1 MWTTFPSGGVTVCF
15 AGLSGAGGGAEGR
28 CESLTKMT
36 LPSVRLG
43 TKYHRHTMSI
53 ERPSQRPSTAP
64 SVVTAEHRRLE
75 EARDGVKWR
84 RWGNFLSER
93 QWGTVREDYSAD
105 GDAWGYFPH
114 EHARSR
120 AYRWGEDGLL
130 GFCDNRGLFHFAIAL
145 WNGQDPYLKER
156 IFGLTGP
163 EGNHG
168 EMAGELY
175 WYLDAT
181 PTGSYSRALYKYPQ
195 RAFPYEAL
203 RELARTRTRED
214 PSPRIGDTGVF
225 AEDRYFDVEV
235 EYAKVTP
242 EDVLVRVTATNRGP
256 ERAPLEILPQFWFRN
271 TWSWGTPPG
280 QPPAVKPE
288 LRAVYDRGEHGPHIE
303 GTEPF
308 HGTLQIWLDGAK
320 DLLFCDNE
328 TNTHVLYDVP
338 NKTSYP
344 KDAFHA
350 AVCKGIRSAVSPAR
364 AGTKA
369 AGRFSLSLGP
379 GESQTVRVRM
389 KLATSAEEAPPAPA
403 FAAFDEL
410 FAQRRRECDEFYD
423 AITPR
428 AIAPEARNVHR
439 QALAGLLWTKQF
451 YCLDLERW
459 ITGDPGA
466 PPPPPERRR
475 GRNREWRHLYNSEVL
490 SMPDKWEYPW
500 YAAWDLAFHCVPL
513 ALVDPEFAKSQ
524 LTLLTREWYMH
535 PNGQLPAYEWAFSDV
550 NPPVHAWAALRVYQ
564 IERRLTGKGDRDFLE
579 GIFHKLMLNFTWW
592 VNRKDAAGN
601 NVFQGG
607 FLGLDNI
614 GVFDRSNALPRGGLL
629 EQADAT
635 SWMGMYCL
643 NLLAIA
649 LELAA
654 YSPSYQDVANKFFEH
669 FLLISKAMTEP
680 TEDGFRMWDE
690 EDGFFYD
697 VLHLP
702 GKGFQP
708 MRVRS
713 MVGLI
718 PIFAVETIE
727 EHMLERFPQFV
738 KRAQWFISNRPELA
752 GRMAAVELDPR
763 DGRSAQ
769 RRLLSI
775 LDRDHLARVLA
786 RVLDETEFLAPY
798 GVRALSRIHR
808 EQPYEI
814 ELDGQRHRV
823 DYEPGES
830 SSGLFGG
837 NSNWRGPIW
846 FPVNFLMIESLQ
858 KYHHYYG
865 DTFRIECPTGSGQYM
880 NLWQV
885 ASELS
890 RRLVKLFLRD
900 EDGQRPADGAARSD
914 ELITFYEYFHGDD
927 GRGLGATHQTGW
939 TALVAKLIEQS
950 PKWT

>member
-1 MWTTFPSGGVTVCF
+1 
-15 AGLSGAGGGAEGR
+15 
-28 CESLTKMT
+28 
-36 LPSVRLG
+36 
-43 TKYHRHTMSI
+43 MSM
-53 ERPSQRPSTAP
+53 ERAQRPSRAP
-64 SVVTAEHRRLE
+64 SVFTAEHRRLA

-84 RWGNFLSER
+84 RWGNYLSER
-93 QWGTVREDYSAD
+93 QWGTVREDYSAN
-105 GDAWGYFPH
+105 GDAWNYFPH

-130 GFCDNRGLFHFAIAL
+130 GFCDNRGLFHFAVAL

-156 IFGLTGP
+156 IFGLSGP

-168 EMAGELY
+168 ETVGELY
-175 WYLDAT
+175 WYTDAT

-195 RAFPYEAL
+195 RAFPYDAM
-203 RELARTRTRED
+203 RDLARSRTRQD
-214 PSPRIGDTGVF
+214 PSPRLVDTGIF
-225 AEDRYFDVEV
+225 AENRYFDVEV
-235 EYAKVTP
+235 EYAKATP
-242 EDVLVRVTATNRGP
+242 EDILVRITATNRGP
-256 ERAPLEILPQFWFRN
+256 ETAPIEILPQFWFRN
-271 TWSWGTPPG
+271 TWGWGTPAG
-280 QPPAVKPE
+280 QKPAVRPE
-288 LRAVYDRGEHGPHIE
+288 IRAVYGRGEHGPHIE
-303 GTEPF
+303 GTEAF
-308 HGTLQIWLDGAK
+308 HGKLQIWLADAK
-320 DLLFCDNE
+320 DLIFCDNE
-328 TNTHVLYDVP
+328 TNTQVLYGTP

-350 AVCKGIRSAVSPAR
+350 AVCRGVRSAVSPAR

-369 AGRFSLSLGP
+369 AGRFSFELAP
-379 GESQTVRVRM
+379 GESRTVRVRM
-389 KLATSAEEAPPAPA
+389 KLAPAAADTHTQPA
-403 FAAFDEL
+403 FADFDDL
-410 FAQRRRECDEFYD
+410 FALRRRECDEFYE
-423 AITPR
+423 AITPG
-428 AIAPEARNVHR
+428 AVSPEAKNVHR
-439 QALAGLLWTKQF
+439 QALASLLWTKQY
-451 YCLDLERW
+451 YCFDLERW
-459 ITGDPGA
+459 LSGDPGSPA
-466 PPPPPERRR
+466 PPPERRK
-475 GRNREWRHLYNSEVL
+475 GRNREWRHLFNSEVL

-513 ALVDPEFAKSQ
+513 ALVDPDFAKQQ

-564 IERRLTGKGDRDFLE
+564 IERRMTGRGDRDFLE
-579 GIFHKLMLNFTWW
+579 AIFHKLMLNFTWW

-669 FLLISKAMTEP
+669 FLLISKAMTEQA
-680 TEDGFRMWDE
+680 EDGFRMWNE

-702 GKGFQP
+702 GRGFQP

-727 EHMLERFPQFV
+727 ENMLERFPAFV
-738 KRAQWFISNRPELA
+738 KRAQWFISNRPEFA
-752 GRMAAVELDPR
+752 GRMATVEV
-763 DGRSAQ
+763 GTGE

-775 LDRDHLARVLA
+775 LDRDRLARVLA
-786 RVLDETEFLAPY
+786 RVLDETEFLSDY
-798 GVRALSRIHR
+798 GVRALSRIHQD
-808 EQPYEI
+808 EPYEI
-814 ELDGQRHRV
+814 ELDGQKHRV

-830 SSGLFGG
+830 STGLFGG

-846 FPVNFLMIESLQ
+846 FPVNYLMIESLQ
-858 KYHHYYG
+858 KYHYYYG
-865 DTFRIECPTGSGQYM
+865 DTFRIECPTGSGNYM
-880 NLWQV
+880 NLWDV

-890 RRLVKLFLRD
+890 RRLVKLFLRG
-900 EDGQRPADGAARSD
+900 ENGQRPADGGDERRGSAEGGTRD